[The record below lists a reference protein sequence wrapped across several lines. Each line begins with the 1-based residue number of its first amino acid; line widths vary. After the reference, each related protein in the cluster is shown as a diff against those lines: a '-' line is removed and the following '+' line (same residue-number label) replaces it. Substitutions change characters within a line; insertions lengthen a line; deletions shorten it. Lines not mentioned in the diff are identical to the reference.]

1 MVIRNKVRLLPNN
14 NKIMLEELISNEL
27 YHEIDHNISDSLMLF
42 SHPVQQLQVHDLVE
56 KIMAGIEFIETE
68 SDLLETY
75 GIWNEQCS
83 SKIFFISDYAHLL

>member
-1 MVIRNKVRLLPNN
+1 
-14 NKIMLEELISNEL
+14 
-27 YHEIDHNISDSLMLF
+27 MLF

-75 GIWNEQCS
+75 GIWNERCS
-83 SKIFFISDYAHLL
+83 SKIFSFFIRLWSSALNMYISKKVHYIIEMKLHYDFIYTG